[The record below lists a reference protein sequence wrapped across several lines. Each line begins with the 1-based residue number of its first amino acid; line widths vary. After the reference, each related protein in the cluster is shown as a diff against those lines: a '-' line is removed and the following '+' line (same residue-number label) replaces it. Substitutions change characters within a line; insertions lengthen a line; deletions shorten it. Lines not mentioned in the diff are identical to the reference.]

1 MLEKKLQQKYVA
13 RSNEDVATYV
23 GKKQKL
29 IVVEK
34 PLENIPQGYTQVTM
48 LYKGERRIFLI
59 PEKAKFFMAN
69 PGEDGK
75 PLEALDELADFYA
88 ECSDFEHE
96 LQLGGTFSVTQTNVS
111 TLARNSYAVW
121 AINQLVKQQRGSE
134 TPEWNDAE
142 LDRLGVND
150 SYISDRLQGIAAL
163 MLGKNVQDMQET
175 GLDGLLVH
183 KTAQGTYKEILSEKE
198 FNEITCWAGSHYEL
212 KEQYRNE
219 EHGIEHRHDLNHKKG
234 WKISHEKEF
243 SHLPSIEKLEEE
255 IEGHRQKQG
264 KEITRHDKALLRTL
278 VNMKYIAK
286 ENPAKQLDVMENA

>member
-13 RSNEDVATYV
+13 RSDEDVAAYV

-34 PLENIPQGYTQVTM
+34 PLETIPQGYTQVTM
-48 LYKGERRIFLI
+48 TYRGEKHIFLI

-75 PLEALDELADFYA
+75 PLDALDEIADFYA

-96 LQLGGTFSVTQTNVS
+96 LKLGGTFSVTQTNVS

-121 AINQLVKQQRGSE
+121 TINQLVKQQRGSE
-134 TPEWNDAE
+134 TPEWNEEE

-150 SYISDRLQGIAAL
+150 PYIRNRLQGVAAL
-163 MLGKNVQDMQET
+163 MLGKSAEDLQEA
-175 GLDGLLVH
+175 GLEDLLIH
-183 KTAQGTYKEILSEKE
+183 KTVQGSYKEILSDKE
-198 FNEITCWAGSHYEL
+198 FNQITCWAGSHYEL
-212 KEQYRNE
+212 KPEYRNA
-219 EHGIEHRHDLNHKKG
+219 GYDIGRRHDMSHKKG

-243 SHLPSIEKLEEE
+243 SHLPGIEKLEQE
-255 IEGHRQKQG
+255 IGEHREQQG
-264 KEITRHDKALLRTL
+264 KTMTRHDKALIRTY
-278 VNMKYIAK
+278 VNMKYITK
-286 ENPAKQLDVMENA
+286 EDPAKQLDVMENA